1 IEIILRPAPA
11 RRKHRRSPPG
21 ERGLKWLRRPDNVSH
36 PRRRSPPGD
45 GNNRGISPGRNKKAA
60 SSPSFRA
67 GEAAFTWR
75 WGDAVQ
81 TDLGLNLKFGM
92 ADAGCCAGHAT
103 VNAARR
109 MSSPEKKHRKDLGLF
124 RPWARL
130 NVFTG
135 EKHRKDLGLF

>member
-1 IEIILRPAPA
+1 TWYRADKLRAGRKVAP
-11 RRKHRRSPPG
+11 RPG
-21 ERGLKWLRRPDNVSH
+21 S
-36 PRRRSPPGD
+36 GD
-45 GNNRGISPGRNKKAA
+45 GNNRGISPGRNEKAA

-75 WGDAVQ
+75 WGAVQ

-109 MSSPEKKHRKDLGLF
+109 MSSPEKKHGKELGLF

-135 EKHRKDLGLF
+135 EKHGKGLGLF